1 MTKSVGATEDLFEH
15 KFRHTDS
22 CEGWRVGAK
31 LECADPDKPDLVH
44 VATVTNIMENRVL
57 IHFDG
62 WSHSY
67 DFWCPPSSWLLHPVG
82 WCASHG
88 GSVAPPLDSGGP
100 MVNTSSWSWPSYL
113 SSTASSPVPGW
124 AFKSGSDQK
133 TKFTSGMRLEAVDT
147 RNPALVR
154 VASVA
159 EVEGRRVKI
168 HYDGWPGEF
177 DVWTDDMSGDIHPAG
192 WAART
197 GHCLM
202 SPLTPEEVKYW
213 EERAACATPGC
224 RGLGHVKGARYTSHH
239 SVSACPYSKQN
250 LDNEENLPDRL
261 QDSEKFRDF
270 KPTCDDDE
278 DLCVVPVVVGKSGR
292 RRRKRKFFDEETDN
306 GTLAGQN
313 GKMKRRDSQ
322 DSKTSCERSDSR
334 ASVSTDSSKMT
345 EKTDIETQTMEE
357 ERVGNTF
364 DTEWEEQVRK
374 SVFQPGYLPQPYPVG
389 ALPFNWHEHSKL
401 LLGRKNQKTSRD
413 KVKCWNI
420 SQVVD
425 FITDIPNIDH
435 ESISSKL
442 SLEEIDGESL
452 LSLTQSDLTSIL
464 EIKLGP
470 AIKIFNAI
478 TALKIKT

>member
-1 MTKSVGATEDLFEH
+1 MGATEDLFEH

-22 CEGWRVGAK
+22 IDGWKVGAK

-44 VATVTNIMENRVL
+44 VATVTNMAEGRVL

-62 WSHSY
+62 WSHNY
-67 DFWCPPSSWLLHPVG
+67 DLWTPPSSPLLHPVG

-88 GSVAPPLDSGGP
+88 RSVTPPLDTKCP
-100 MVNTSSWSWPSYL
+100 APAWSWPAFL

-124 AFKSGSDQK
+124 AFRSNSEHR
-133 TKFTSGMRLEAVDT
+133 TRFSVGMRLEAVDV

-159 EVEGRRVKI
+159 EVEGRRLKV
-168 HYDGWPGEF
+168 HYDGWPEEF
-177 DVWTDDMSGDIHPAG
+177 DVWTDDISGDLHPAG

-202 SPLTPEEVKYW
+202 SPLTPEEIRFW
-213 EERAACATPGC
+213 AERAACATPGC
-224 RGLGHVKGARYTSHH
+224 RGLGHVKGARYTSHTT
-239 SVSACPYSKQN
+239 VSACPYSRQN
-250 LDNEENLPDRL
+250 MDNEENLPDRL
-261 QDSEKFRDF
+261 QDHEKFRDL
-270 KPTCDDDE
+270 KPRLEEDD
-278 DLCVVPVVVGKSGR
+278 GKDANVIPIVIGKTGR

-306 GTLAGQN
+306 GIAGKV
-313 GKMKRRDSQ
+313 GKIERRDSQ
-322 DSKTSCERSDSR
+322 DSKTSYERSDSR

-345 EKTDIETQTMEE
+345 ERTDMETQTGE
-357 ERVGNTF
+357 ERISNTF
-364 DTEWEEQVRK
+364 ETEWEEQVRK

-413 KVKCWNI
+413 KVRCWNI

-425 FITDIPNIDH
+425 FIADIPNIDH
-435 ESISSKL
+435 DSISSKL
-442 SLEEIDGESL
+442 SHEEIDGESL